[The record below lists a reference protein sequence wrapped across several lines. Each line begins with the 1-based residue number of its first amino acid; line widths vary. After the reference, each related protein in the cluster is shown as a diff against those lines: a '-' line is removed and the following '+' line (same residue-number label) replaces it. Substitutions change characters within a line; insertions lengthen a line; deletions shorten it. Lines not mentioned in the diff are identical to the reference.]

1 MKYPFANAIGALL
14 TISALA
20 AFLSM
25 IIAQPAVAATQTVM
39 VYPND
44 DTNIGAWSTMSGS
57 GGSRWHR
64 VNNPTTPV
72 ADGAWICSA
81 TATTTGVFNA
91 GATANPG
98 TTGASMPDVQQ
109 GVTIISAQVAGR
121 TAYVFLGGTVNMQ
134 LQVLINGSSVS
145 SATGGWSDGPLFGT
159 GGCSGSFNSGQDA
172 VTATANATVGSEWT
186 QSQMNTMAFQVSRS
200 GNSRGV
206 RLYALNAQLSYVTYS
221 TLTQNGYRFYQNA
234 NSTTPGAALGSA
246 ANTPIDINQ
255 DEDPAA
261 FRLRLAVQTTN
272 ERWLRQYGAY
282 KLQYATKNAGTC
294 AATTGWSDVAAASGR
309 IRWNTNGGA
318 SNGATITNV
327 AGQPG
332 GTMVAQR
339 YQSANPFSKQV
350 QVPNNQ
356 FGIWDFSLQ
365 HVGSDYGDSYCLRVV
380 NNNGDTQPLSGYT
393 NYPELRIV
401 GSTLSVDI
409 VNSSGVSVS
418 NPKVIF
424 PSLFNSFQCQSNMG
438 ILGTPAERIR
448 VTDNRASGNWSLA
461 LSAADGAS
469 AKWESGSDS
478 YSFNNPAGT
487 PAGCQFGQLAMD
499 FSSIGAGAKPGC
511 TGTGLAPGAP
521 GGFTGGTPRIIG
533 SGTGA
538 DRFCYWDVTG
548 VGLEQQIP
556 GATPP
561 GSYTIDMT
569 LTVTAT

>member
-1 MKYPFANAIGALL
+1 MKYPFANATGVLL
-14 TISALA
+14 TISALI
-20 AFLSM
+20 AFVSM
-25 IIAQPAVAATQTVM
+25 VIAQPAAAATQTVN
-39 VYPND
+39 VYPNY
-44 DTNIGAWSTMSGS
+44 DTSIGSWNNRS
-57 GGSRWHR
+57 GGTEYWGRIHRPTASR
-64 VNNPTTPV
+64 
-72 ADGAWICSA
+72 ADSSWICSNTA
-81 TATTTGVFNA
+81 TATGLFTA
-91 GATANPG
+91 GAAVNPAG
-98 TTGASMPDVQQ
+98 SPLPMPDVQQ
-109 GVTIISAQVAGR
+109 GVSRIDAETTGKTSYKLLDFAYPNIALTI
-121 TAYVFLGGTVNMQ
+121 
-134 LQVLINGSSVS
+134 LINGSSVG
-145 SATGGWSDGPLFGT
+145 SASASWPNNTVFGT
-159 GGCSGSFNSGQDA
+159 NSCTGSFGDWQVTTVSNIAPAVGNEYTQQDI
-172 VTATANATVGSEWT
+172 
-186 QSQMNTMAFQVSRS
+186 NTMQFQLDKSNNSRS
-200 GNSRGV
+200 TRV
-206 RLYALNAQLSYVTYS
+206 MAMNAQLTYITYS
-221 TLTQNGYRFYQNA
+221 TLTQNGYRFYTNA
-234 NSTTPGAALGSA
+234 NSTTPGAALGGA

-255 DEDPAA
+255 DEDPAT

-272 ERWLRQYGAY
+272 ERWLRQYGVY

-309 IRWNTNGGA
+309 IRWNTNAGA

-409 VNSSGVSVS
+409 VNSSGVPVS
-418 NPKVIF
+418 NPKVLF
-424 PSLFNSFQCQSNMG
+424 PSLFSSLQCQSNMG

-461 LSAADGAS
+461 LSAAGGAS

-538 DRFCYWDVTG
+538 DRFCYWDITG

>member
-1 MKYPFANAIGALL
+1 
-14 TISALA
+14 
-20 AFLSM
+20 
-25 IIAQPAVAATQTVM
+25 
-39 VYPND
+39 
-44 DTNIGAWSTMSGS
+44 
-57 GGSRWHR
+57 
-64 VNNPTTPV
+64 
-72 ADGAWICSA
+72 
-81 TATTTGVFNA
+81 
-91 GATANPG
+91 
-98 TTGASMPDVQQ
+98 MPDVQQ

-448 VTDNRASGNWSLA
+448 VTDNRASPHSLQSQ
-461 LSAADGAS
+461 LH
-469 AKWESGSDS
+469 K
-478 YSFNNPAGT
+478 P
-487 PAGCQFGQLAMD
+487 FG
-499 FSSIGAGAKPGC
+499 
-511 TGTGLAPGAP
+511 
-521 GGFTGGTPRIIG
+521 
-533 SGTGA
+533 
-538 DRFCYWDVTG
+538 
-548 VGLEQQIP
+548 
-556 GATPP
+556 
-561 GSYTIDMT
+561 
-569 LTVTAT
+569 